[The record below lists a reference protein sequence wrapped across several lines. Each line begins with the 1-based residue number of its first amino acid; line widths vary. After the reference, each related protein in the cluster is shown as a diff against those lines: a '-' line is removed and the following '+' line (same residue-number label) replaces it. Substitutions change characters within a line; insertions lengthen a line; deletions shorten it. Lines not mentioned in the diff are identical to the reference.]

1 MVKFDEDPGRA
12 RTIVEVETD
21 DQPGVLRRI
30 AQAFAMCDAEIE
42 LARLMTEGPRVL
54 DIFYVSRLD
63 ERGRASLER
72 QVQEYL
78 RRRDS

>member
-1 MVKFDEDPGRA
+1 
-12 RTIVEVETD
+12 VETD

-30 AQAFAMCDAEIE
+30 TLAFAVCDTEIE

-63 ERGRASLER
+63 DRAKAVLAR

-78 RRRDS
+78 RRRVP